1 MFLACTPLRAQRRL
15 KLGRLHYKLF
25 SFNGWYAKC
34 CTTYWSVARSATDD
48 DAWMSR
54 RRPPAPPTSM
64 LIPAFTRSPGWCNIL
79 HVGSWCSKGR
89 SPSTLSPGGTGG
101 RRTKE
106 KTFTKEQ
113 DKCATF
119 CTSTVLDVG
128 DACWPHVS
136 DRSSEWLDASLQM
149 STSVGQVLTFRGCCE
164 HVV

>member
-15 KLGRLHYKLF
+15 ELGRLHYKLF

-64 LIPAFTRSPGWCNIL
+64 LIPAFTRGPGWCNIL

-101 RRTKE
+101 RRTK
-106 KTFTKEQ
+106 KRTFTKEQ
-113 DKCATF
+113 EKWCNILHVNRTGCRGRLLAPCF
-119 CTSTVLDVG
+119 RPEFGVAGCFSADV
-128 DACWPHVS
+128 DVS
-136 DRSSEWLDASLQM
+136 RASLD
-149 STSVGQVLTFRGCCE
+149 F
-164 HVV
+164 